1 MAPLWATYGHF
12 WATFY
17 SNIWSHWCF
26 CLSQAHLSGFDVKLP
41 KGVVITLQF
50 LEDIYSLLH

>member
-1 MAPLWATYGHF
+1 MEIFGQHFIPTSGH
-12 WATFY
+12 TGVL
-17 SNIWSHWCF
+17 